1 MATVTV
7 TTRLHMQVRR
17 LLKIIADEN
26 SGHLDTAFV
35 LLFEQYVCAILQE
48 SLSKSDQA
56 DVSLLLS
63 QLLEKPENA
72 FFQQLSQGKKV
83 AGHWVN
89 ELLAERADL
98 LAEKDNRQSHQS
110 DLISVS
116 RVSTNFSDYQRW
128 LSLAEAFMN
137 SVREYNQE
145 Y

>member
-1 MATVTV
+1 
-7 TTRLHMQVRR
+7 
-17 LLKIIADEN
+17 
-26 SGHLDTAFV
+26 
-35 LLFEQYVCAILQE
+35 
-48 SLSKSDQA
+48 
-56 DVSLLLS
+56 
-63 QLLEKPENA
+63 LLEKPENA